1 MVDINTLSLPDGEV
15 VYSYKIHDLGNK
27 KVFDFV
33 QKIYSSCTSF
43 GKKSVLVDA
52 LVYRADLDDVLT
64 KFNCGINA
72 LEWVLTHDFDDFVLL
87 ENALDEIPS
96 RVKFGMC
103 MPEIQDAQNKDG
115 VFSIIKKE
123 KEYPVTVLVNGENYS
138 EMFSDFDLFDEHAVE
153 KAFEVM
159 CSGKYIKADNDLSKL
174 EEDLK
179 VIFSNVEINGLVFGG
194 DGYEV
199 F

>member
-64 KFNCGINA
+64 KFNSS
-72 LEWVLTHDFDDFVLL
+72 EFFVIEPLS
-87 ENALDEIPS
+87 IPHAPVS
-96 RVKFGMC
+96 VKLRPSQG
-103 MPEIQDAQNKDG
+103 
-115 VFSIIKKE
+115 
-123 KEYPVTVLVNGENYS
+123 PV
-138 EMFSDFDLFDEHAVE
+138 
-153 KAFEVM
+153 
-159 CSGKYIKADNDLSKL
+159 
-174 EEDLK
+174 
-179 VIFSNVEINGLVFGG
+179 
-194 DGYEV
+194 
-199 F
+199 